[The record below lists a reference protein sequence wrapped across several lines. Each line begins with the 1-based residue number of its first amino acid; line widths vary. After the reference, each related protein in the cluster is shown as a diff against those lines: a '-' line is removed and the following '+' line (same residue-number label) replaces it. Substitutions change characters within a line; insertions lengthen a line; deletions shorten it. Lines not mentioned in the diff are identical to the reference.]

1 MKSLLIFIL
10 SCLTALSVY
19 AQTVTI
25 TVNGNRN
32 RQVLVDGRSF
42 TVDNSTTSPTLK
54 APIIINDLQAGQ
66 HTLQIVRLNP
76 NTNTTNR
83 TSSTTFNLRPGF
95 DLEITINGNGSVAQK
110 ETRIRRT
117 GTVGQNR
124 TPMLD
129 GEFNTLLQD
138 VKSNWRQTVRMTKIT
153 DAFEALQPLISF
165 INEAIEH

>member
-1 MKSLLIFIL
+1 MKSLIVFIL

-42 TVDNSTTSPTLK
+42 TVDNTTTSPTLK
-54 APIIINDLQAGQ
+54 APIIINDLQTGQ

-83 TSSTTFNLRPGF
+83 TSSTTFTLRPGY
-95 DLEITINGNGSVAQK
+95 N
-110 ETRIRRT
+110 
-117 GTVGQNR
+117 
-124 TPMLD
+124 
-129 GEFNTLLQD
+129 
-138 VKSNWRQTVRMTKIT
+138 
-153 DAFEALQPLISF
+153 
-165 INEAIEH
+165 